1 MTVQEAVEQRVVR
14 RHNFGLIFRHVQEI
28 STVSDSYVHHVLLE
42 LPPRTAVT
50 LQQHSTT
57 QLSSI
62 VNGNGTTR
70 L

>member
-42 LPPRTAVT
+42 LPPRK
-50 LQQHSTT
+50 
-57 QLSSI
+57 
-62 VNGNGTTR
+62 VNGNHHCSNILPPG
-70 L
+70 